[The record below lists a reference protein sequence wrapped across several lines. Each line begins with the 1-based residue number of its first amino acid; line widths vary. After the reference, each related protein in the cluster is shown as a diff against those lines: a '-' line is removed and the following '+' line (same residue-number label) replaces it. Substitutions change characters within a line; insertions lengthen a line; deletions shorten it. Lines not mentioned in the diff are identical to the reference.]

1 MKTLAEAPL
10 GPMAVRLKGEVV
22 NDTTLKIDGNQVQ
35 LLEFRG
41 VMDAMRWRPSPIV
54 DAIGDQAKQLIHA
67 WQVAGPW

>member
-1 MKTLAEAPL
+1 
-10 GPMAVRLKGEVV
+10 MAVRLKGEVV